1 MSSKAAAQ
9 NRRGAS
15 DMPLVTGNLN
25 VHNRAAEL
33 LVAVLNHPQDVM
45 RETWAIENVKVP
57 EGEPE
62 GQMGWEEWD
71 VLTAVAASLRE
82 SSARGDQRKLDAEI
96 HLLRHLAAR
105 HQ

>member
-1 MSSKAAAQ
+1 
-9 NRRGAS
+9 
-15 DMPLVTGNLN
+15 MPLVTGNLN
-25 VHNRAAEL
+25 VQNQAAEL
-33 LVAVLNHPQDVM
+33 LAAVLHHPQDVI
-45 RETWAIENVKVP
+45 RETRAIESVKAL
-57 EGEPE
+57 E

-82 SSARGDQRKLDAEI
+82 SSIRGDQRRLDAEI